1 MKLIPIKAS
10 KLKVGQKCYS
20 TPDEESQGDRV
31 MGKTIHIITKDG
43 CIQHAFPTD
52 TVYVEAKEK
61 QCGVGLCRTCEY
73 ELLHG
78 AEQPCCVCAGRDCES
93 QWQPKSVPP
102 QDSDA
107 ATAKESLPVQADVV
121 EASRIPIAT
130 WFEFVNDRGE
140 GKCVVVSQRPRDD
153 YEVQY
158 ISTRLCGVERCMGI
172 CLVRRIPNP
181 IEAGQKAIEQRDKLV
196 AAIEDDEL
204 YAEAIR
210 RQHPHSAA
218 GFYRRSLRE
227 VALAKAGIPEAKP

>member
-1 MKLIPIKAS
+1 MKLIPIKAG
-10 KLKVGQKCYS
+10 KLKVGQECYS

-52 TVYVEAKEK
+52 TVYVEAEEEK
-61 QCGVGLCRTCEY
+61 KTDL
-73 ELLHG
+73 ELTREIQQMEKDITLMQDKSRG
-78 AEQPCCVCAGRDCES
+78 TDSQATNPSVYPTPPVYVEAEE
-93 QWQPKSVPP
+93 
-102 QDSDA
+102 
-107 ATAKESLPVQADVV
+107 TDVV

-158 ISTRLCGVERCMGI
+158 ISTRLCGVERCMGT

-196 AAIEDDEL
+196 AAMRDRVL
-204 YAEAIR
+204 RAAIV
-210 RQHPHSAA
+210 
-218 GFYRRSLRE
+218 YRWARTETGGIDLVETYSKRI
-227 VALAKAGIPEAKP
+227 LAKAGIPEVKP

>member
-1 MKLIPIKAS
+1 MKLIPIKAG
-10 KLKVGQKCYS
+10 KLKVGQECYS

-52 TVYVEAKEK
+52 TVYVEAEE
-61 QCGVGLCRTCEY
+61 T
-73 ELLHG
+73 
-78 AEQPCCVCAGRDCES
+78 
-93 QWQPKSVPP
+93 
-102 QDSDA
+102 
-107 ATAKESLPVQADVV
+107 DVV

-158 ISTRLCGVERCMGI
+158 ISTRLCGVERCMGT
-172 CLVRRIPNP
+172 CLVRRTPNP

-196 AAIEDDEL
+196 AAMRDRVL
-204 YAEAIR
+204 RAAIVYR
-210 RQHPHSAA
+210 WARTETGGIDLVETYSKRILAAA
-218 GFYRRSLRE
+218 GIEE
-227 VALAKAGIPEAKP
+227 VKP